1 MRKIPTRLFAVQCE
15 VTVKPFSL
23 MNLREQ
29 SKHLLLDLFLSLISV
44 GKSSKPHVPLKIY
57 ILLNERER
65 RATHLS
71 ERTEIGREGRAR
83 EEIAKIRRAESHF
96 LQR

>member
-1 MRKIPTRLFAVQCE
+1 
-15 VTVKPFSL
+15 
-23 MNLREQ
+23 MNPREQ
-29 SKHLLLDLFLSLISV
+29 SKRLSLVLLPSLISV

-71 ERTEIGREGRAR
+71 ERTEIGREGGKGERGNSQDIPSCA
-83 EEIAKIRRAESHF
+83 IFFAEVGGPHT
-96 LQR
+96 